1 MSHEAAKPPRLARGL
16 TALFGE
22 YDVNAN
28 SHADP
33 RAAERLAPG
42 PRMELPIDRI
52 RPNPGQPRRSFDP
65 AELAELTESIRAK
78 GVLQAI
84 LVRPDPAM
92 PGDYQIVAGERRW
105 RAASAAGLH
114 VLPAVIRDDLTE
126 LDVLEIA
133 IIENVQRKD
142 LNPVDEASGY
152 QQLCDRF
159 DLTHAE
165 IGSTVGKSREHISNL
180 LRLLRLPAAV
190 LDMMREGKLSAGHG
204 RALLSVAEP
213 EKVARDIVSRQLSV
227 RDVERLGARAHMAEV
242 APAVAQLARGTQS
255 ADTQALERDLIAAL
269 GLKVEIREKAGGGE
283 LRIQYQS
290 LEQLDDVCR
299 RLSGSL

>member
-1 MSHEAAKPPRLARGL
+1 MSVEPAKPPRLARGL

-22 YDVNAN
+22 YEVNAN

-33 RAAERLAPG
+33 RATERLPPG
-42 PRMELPIDRI
+42 PRTELPIDRI

-65 AELAELTESIRAK
+65 ADLQELTESIRAK

-84 LVRPDPAM
+84 LVRPDPETPAH
-92 PGDYQIVAGERRW
+92 YQIVAGERRW
-105 RAASAAGLH
+105 RAAAAAGLH
-114 VLPAVIRDDLTE
+114 AVPAVIRDDLTE

-142 LNPVDEASGY
+142 LNPVDEAAGY

-159 DLTHAE
+159 DHTHAQ
-165 IGSTVGKSREHISNL
+165 IAAAVGKSREHISNL
-180 LRLLRLPAAV
+180 LRLLRLPAPV
-190 LDMMREGKLSAGHG
+190 LEMMREGKISAGHG
-204 RALLSVAEP
+204 RALLSVPEP
-213 EKVARDIVSRQLSV
+213 EKVAREISKHQLSV
-227 RDVERLGARAHMAEV
+227 REVERMGARAHMAEV
-242 APAVAQLARGTQS
+242 VPAIAQLARGAQS
-255 ADTQALERDLIAAL
+255 ADVQALERDLIAAL
-269 GLKVEIREKAGGGE
+269 GLKVEIREKAAGGE